1 MRLSRRESVDI
12 QEDEEFKQEPDPE
25 PENSEVLEDDSAA
38 EQEVDNISSA
48 QSHAPSFLKLIPTN
62 SKHNENILLLE
73 QKRVQVAQ
81 REPES
86 DDMMFFKSLL
96 PFVRNIPSNRKLRF
110 RSKILDIVEEF
121 SNDTTPLSWTKTH
134 YVTTPTP
141 PAVVQYIKQWPLI
154 KFFLCKKHD

>member
-25 PENSEVLEDDSAA
+25 PDRETENSEVLEDDSAA
-38 EQEVDNISSA
+38 EQEVDNVSSA
-48 QSHAPSFLKLIPTN
+48 QSQAPSFLKLIPTN
-62 SKHNENILLLE
+62 SLHNENILLLE

-110 RSKILDIVEEF
+110 RSKVLDIVEEF
-121 SNDTTPLSWTKTH
+121 SNDTTPLS
-134 YVTTPTP
+134 
-141 PAVVQYIKQWPLI
+141 
-154 KFFLCKKHD
+154 

>member
-25 PENSEVLEDDSAA
+25 PDRETENREVLEDDSAA

-48 QSHAPSFLKLIPTN
+48 QSQAPSFLKLIPTN
-62 SKHNENILLLE
+62 SLHNENILLLE

-121 SNDTTPLSWTKTH
+121 SNDTTPLS
-134 YVTTPTP
+134 
-141 PAVVQYIKQWPLI
+141 
-154 KFFLCKKHD
+154 